1 LTNAVKNLVTLLKS
15 EEIEYSEL
23 GIDAEVQEIALAV
36 NPLSTTMGGGICR
49 IKECSFDWQLKY
61 DEIIF
66 VQAGNMYIGHNGK
79 KIDAQQGDI
88 FFMKEGAVIT
98 YGTDSEVEF
107 FFSTYPVDWK
117 EAKKNVVYV
126 DTGKDLVTLIKG
138 SQIEYSPLGIEGEV
152 QEIAPVINKL
162 STNMGGGICRMKECH
177 FDWQIKYDEM
187 IFVSKGSMYIT
198 HNGEKIKAKQGDIYF
213 MKDGAEITY
222 GTTEEVEF
230 YFTLFPVNWREL
242 KN

>member
-1 LTNAVKNLVTLLKS
+1 MTSAVKDLVTLLKA
-15 EEIEYSEL
+15 EEIEFEEL
-23 GIDAEVQEIALAV
+23 GIEAEVQEIAMAV
-36 NPLSTTMGGGICR
+36 NPLSKTMGGGICR

-66 VQAGNMYIGHNGK
+66 VQSGSMYIGHNGK
-79 KIDAQQGDI
+79 KIEAEQGDI
-88 FFMKEGAVIT
+88 FFMQEGAVIT
-98 YGTDSEVEF
+98 YGTDAEAEF

-117 EAKKNVVYV
+117 IVKKDVVYE
-126 DTGKDLVTLIKG
+126 DTGEDLVTLIKG
-138 SQIEYSPLGIEGEV
+138 PEIEFGPLGIEGEV

-162 STNMGGGICRMKECH
+162 STNMGGGKCRMKECH

-187 IFVSKGSMYIT
+187 IYVSKGSMYISYY
-198 HNGEKIKAKQGDIYF
+198 GEKIEAKQGDIYF

-222 GTTEEVEF
+222 GTDEEVEF
-230 YFTLFPVNWREL
+230 YFTLYPVNWREL